1 MRCVGVDPGSNNL
14 GWAVLQRE
22 RAAFVLI
29 DWGVVKT
36 DAKQPV
42 ARRLLAL
49 HEGLSA
55 ALRVHQVEL
64 AAIEQIFAH
73 KSSESALRL
82 GQARGVA
89 LLCLAQAGLE
99 VGEYNPMTIKKS
111 VTGSGSATKEQM
123 QHLTQRLLGLAA
135 PLPPDAADAVGVAMT
150 HLLHHGLQA
159 RLEAH
164 GLLQPGGGR

>member
-1 MRCVGVDPGSNNL
+1 MRCIGVDPGSNNL
-14 GWAVLQRE
+14 GWAVLARE
-22 RAAFVLI
+22 RGAFVLI

-42 ARRLLAL
+42 SQRLLAV
-49 HEGLSA
+49 HSGLAA
-55 ALRVHQVEL
+55 ALRVHTVDL
-64 AAIEQIFAH
+64 AAIEQIFSH

-89 LLCLAQAGLE
+89 LLCLAQAGLQ

-111 VTGSGSATKEQM
+111 VTGSGGATKEQM
-123 QHLTQRLLGLAA
+123 QGFTQRLLGLAA
-135 PLPPDAADAVGVAMT
+135 PLPPDAADAVGIAMT

-159 RLEAH
+159 RLEAQ
-164 GLLQPGGGR
+164 GLVAARGAR